1 MHKNKVFPNIYLIY
15 IKNFT
20 LLKDFS
26 SMSQSIFTKYSCDSI
41 FLLTVFLLKV
51 FSGRTFPC
59 NVCVVNT
66 GMSARMIQ

>member
-51 FSGRTFPC
+51 FSGRTFSC

-66 GMSARMIQ
+66 GMSVRMIQ